1 MRPSTL
7 LSFPF
12 LSFPFHLIIHTEMT
26 SLSRSSGAPAQASLY
41 SPRHHTLSL
50 FLYYIYTPL
59 LFTYMYTLA
68 TSLAYIHI
76 YTPSPKPPLLSFLL
90 LPLETRS
97 GGAVRSSDPAP
108 SQKTAGGAP
117 AGCRARHPASPQ
129 NCGTRGLGGPITSTR
144 ETPALPHTTPGSR
157 SSPAPPEDRRRAGL
171 AAPKRPDHTL
181 SGRLGGSAAE
191 SRLPHVPPAA
201 TRLCDPRAAPHPVS
215 GRFAAP
221 RPSAA
226 LRRRSFGAAPRTG
239 GDDPSRRSR
248 SPARLPSRHRC
259 RHPSRH
265 RSPARRR
272 RPAAAARR

>member
-97 GGAVRSSDPAP
+97 GGAVRSSSPIRRDPPARATP
-108 SQKTAGGAP
+108 DSLPPGASGRRP
-117 AGCRARHPASPQ
+117 AGPRVGLRPPFSFGSFAPRYVSP
-129 NCGTRGLGGPITSTR
+129 
-144 ETPALPHTTPGSR
+144 
-157 SSPAPPEDRRRAGL
+157 
-171 AAPKRPDHTL
+171 
-181 SGRLGGSAAE
+181 
-191 SRLPHVPPAA
+191 
-201 TRLCDPRAAPHPVS
+201 PRAALRDS
-215 GRFAAP
+215 GMACASGP
-221 RPSAA
+221 
-226 LRRRSFGAAPRTG
+226 G
-239 GDDPSRRSR
+239 
-248 SPARLPSRHRC
+248 
-259 RHPSRH
+259 
-265 RSPARRR
+265 
-272 RPAAAARR
+272 